1 MLICTLI
8 IHFFYGRMY
17 VNWIIVNG
25 GMKMETIDIEIFY
38 KCVET
43 YGLLP
48 VLAQLFSTLKVS
60 IALTAQTCN
69 MAIKDMDLS
78 VRSYNALMAHGVK
91 DLGKLVD
98 LLNSGNLRDVR
109 NLGVKSAKE
118 IQLKALEY
126 SYEALNEQ
134 DRKGFLENL
143 LKINCD

>member
-8 IHFFYGRMY
+8 IQFFYGRMY
-17 VNWIIVNG
+17 INWIIVNG

>member
-1 MLICTLI
+1 M
-8 IHFFYGRMY
+8 
-17 VNWIIVNG
+17 NA
-25 GMKMETIDIEIFY
+25 IDIEVFY
-38 KCVET
+38 KCVEN

-48 VLAQLFSTLKVS
+48 VLGQLFCNVKVN

-126 SYEALNEQ
+126 SYEALNEA
-134 DRKGFLENL
+134 DRKAFLENL

>member
-1 MLICTLI
+1 
-8 IHFFYGRMY
+8 
-17 VNWIIVNG
+17 
-25 GMKMETIDIEIFY
+25 MKMNTIDIDVFY
-38 KCVET
+38 KCAEN

-48 VLAQLFSTLKVS
+48 VLGQLFCNVKVN

-126 SYEALNEQ
+126 SYEALNEA
-134 DRKGFLENL
+134 DRKAFLENL

>member
-1 MLICTLI
+1 
-8 IHFFYGRMY
+8 
-17 VNWIIVNG
+17 
-25 GMKMETIDIEIFY
+25 METIDIEVFY

-48 VLAQLFSTLKVS
+48 VLAQLFSTLKVN

-126 SYEALNEQ
+126 SYDALNEH
-134 DRKGFLENL
+134 DRKDFLKTL
-143 LKINCD
+143 LKLNCDAE

>member
-1 MLICTLI
+1 MQTA
-8 IHFFYGRMY
+8 
-17 VNWIIVNG
+17 
-25 GMKMETIDIEIFY
+25 DIELFY
-38 KCVET
+38 RCVEH

-48 VLAQLFSTLKVS
+48 VLGQLFSTVKVS
-60 IALTAQTCN
+60 IALTSQTCSIS
-69 MAIKDMDLS
+69 IKDMDLS

-126 SYEALNEQ
+126 SYEALNES
-134 DRKGFLENL
+134 DKKNFLETL
-143 LKINCD
+143 LKMNCD